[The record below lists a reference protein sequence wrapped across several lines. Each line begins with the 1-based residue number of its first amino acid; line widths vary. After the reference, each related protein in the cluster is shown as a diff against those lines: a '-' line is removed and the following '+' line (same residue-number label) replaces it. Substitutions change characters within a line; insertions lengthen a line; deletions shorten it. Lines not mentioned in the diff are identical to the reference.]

1 MRIIV
6 DAMGGDNAPGEIV
19 KGALRAR
26 KELGVDVV
34 LVGRKEEIERC
45 LNPDD
50 ICQFEIVDA
59 REIVTMEDDPSTAT
73 RRKKD
78 SSMTVALNLLRDGKG
93 DAVVSAGS
101 TGALLTGATL
111 IVKRIRGIRRA
122 AMAPVLP
129 AGEHGVMLIDCG
141 ANVECTPEY
150 LLQFGLMGSVY
161 ARRMMGCEEPRVGLL
176 NVGTEDTKGGELQHQ
191 AFALLTGATLIVK
204 RIKGIRRAAMA
215 PVLPAG
221 EHGIM
226 LIDCGANVE
235 CTPEYLLQFAYM
247 GSFYAK
253 KMMGCE
259 SPRVGLLNVG
269 TEDTKGGE
277 LQHQAFA
284 LLKQAAE
291 EGRINFVGNVEGT
304 GVFMGAADVVVTDGF
319 TGNVLL
325 KGTEGAINFMMGA
338 LKGVFY
344 KSTKNK
350 LAAAVLK
357 NDLKAMKK
365 SMDVNEVGG
374 TAFVGISK
382 PVIKAHGSSK
392 EAAFFAAIRQAIAF
406 VNAGVV
412 EDIENNIEYMKLKA
426 EN

>member
-1 MRIIV
+1 
-6 DAMGGDNAPGEIV
+6 
-19 KGALRAR
+19 
-26 KELGVDVV
+26 
-34 LVGRKEEIERC
+34 
-45 LNPDD
+45 
-50 ICQFEIVDA
+50 
-59 REIVTMEDDPSTAT
+59 
-73 RRKKD
+73 
-78 SSMTVALNLLRDGKG
+78 MTVALNLLKDGKG

-122 AMAPVLP
+122 AL
-129 AGEHGVMLIDCG
+129 
-141 ANVECTPEY
+141 
-150 LLQFGLMGSVY
+150 
-161 ARRMMGCEEPRVGLL
+161 
-176 NVGTEDTKGGELQHQ
+176 
-191 AFALLTGATLIVK
+191 
-204 RIKGIRRAAMA
+204 A

-253 KMMGCE
+253 KLMGCE
-259 SPRVGLLNVG
+259 NPRVGLLNVG

-277 LQHQAFA
+277 LQHQSFE
-284 LLKQAAE
+284 LLKQAHE

-304 GVFMGAADVVVTDGF
+304 GVFAGAADVVVTDGF

-325 KGTEGAINFMMGA
+325 KATEGCIKFMMTQ

-344 KSTKNK
+344 KNTKNK

-357 NDLKAMKK
+357 SDLAQMKR

-374 TAFVGISK
+374 TALIGISK
-382 PVIKAHGSSK
+382 PVIKAHGSSDDK
-392 EAAFFAAIRQAIAF
+392 SIFAAIRQA
-406 VNAGVV
+406 VGVV
-412 EDIENNIEYMKLKA
+412 NSGIIADIDSNIEYMKLKT
-426 EN
+426 E

>member
-1 MRIIV
+1 MLKIII
-6 DAMGGDNAPGEIV
+6 DAMGGDNAPEEIV
-19 KGALRAR
+19 RGAVRAYR
-26 KELGVDVV
+26 ELGVAIT
-34 LVGRKEEIERC
+34 LVGREEEVRAC
-45 LNPDD
+45 LKNEGCEDL
-50 ICQFEIVDA
+50 EVVDA
-59 REIVTMEDDPSTAT
+59 RDVITMEDDPSTAT

-78 SSMTVALNLLRDGKG
+78 ASMTVALNLLKDGKG

-150 LLQFGLMGSVY
+150 LLQF
-161 ARRMMGCEEPRVGLL
+161 
-176 NVGTEDTKGGELQHQ
+176 
-191 AFALLTGATLIVK
+191 
-204 RIKGIRRAAMA
+204 
-215 PVLPAG
+215 
-221 EHGIM
+221 
-226 LIDCGANVE
+226 
-235 CTPEYLLQFAYM
+235 AYM

-253 KMMGCE
+253 KMMGCD

-269 TEDTKGGE
+269 TEDTKGGT
-277 LQHQAFA
+277 LQHETFA
-284 LLKQAAE
+284 LLKTAAD
-291 EGRINFVGNVEGT
+291 EGRINFVGNIEGT
-304 GVFMGAADVVVTDGF
+304 DVFNGRVDVVVTDGF

-325 KGTEGAINFMMGA
+325 KGTEGVIKYMMKS

-357 NDLKAMKK
+357 KDLGEMKK

-374 TAFVGISK
+374 TAFIGISK
-382 PVIKAHGSSK
+382 PVVKAHGSSN
-392 EAAFFAAIRQAIAF
+392 AASFFAAIRQAKIFAES
-406 VNAGVV
+406 GII
-412 EDIENNIEYMKLKA
+412 EQIENNIDFMKIESEHA
-426 EN
+426 

>member
-1 MRIIV
+1 MKIII
-6 DAMGGDNAPGEIV
+6 DAMGGDNAPAAVV
-19 KGALRAR
+19 KGAVRAK
-26 KELGVDVV
+26 KELGVDIV
-34 LVGRKEEIERC
+34 LVGREEDVKAC
-45 LNPDD
+45 LADEGCSD
-50 ICQFEIVDA
+50 IEIVDA
-59 REIVTMEDDPSTAT
+59 REVVTMEDDPSTAT

-78 SSMTVALNLLRDGKG
+78 SSMTVALNLLKDGKG

-122 AMAPVLP
+122 AL
-129 AGEHGVMLIDCG
+129 
-141 ANVECTPEY
+141 
-150 LLQFGLMGSVY
+150 
-161 ARRMMGCEEPRVGLL
+161 
-176 NVGTEDTKGGELQHQ
+176 
-191 AFALLTGATLIVK
+191 
-204 RIKGIRRAAMA
+204 A

-253 KMMGCE
+253 KLMGCE
-259 SPRVGLLNVG
+259 NPRVGLLNVG

-277 LQHQAFA
+277 LQHQSFE
-284 LLKQAAE
+284 LLKQAHE

-304 GVFMGAADVVVTDGF
+304 GVFAGAADVVVTDGF

-325 KGTEGAINFMMGA
+325 KATEGCIKFMMTQ

-344 KSTKNK
+344 KNTKNK

-357 NDLKAMKK
+357 SDLAQMKR

-374 TAFVGISK
+374 TALIGISK
-382 PVIKAHGSSK
+382 PVIKAHGSSDDK
-392 EAAFFAAIRQAIAF
+392 SIFAAIRQA
-406 VNAGVV
+406 VGVV
-412 EDIENNIEYMKLKA
+412 NSSIIADIDSNIEYMKLKT
-426 EN
+426 E

>member
-1 MRIIV
+1 MKIII
-6 DAMGGDNAPGEIV
+6 DAMGGDNAPREIV

-26 KELGVDVV
+26 RELGVDII
-34 LVGRKEEIERC
+34 LVGREEEIKRC
-45 LNPDD
+45 LTGDELH
-50 ICQFEIVDA
+50 QVEIVDA
-59 REIVTMEDDPSTAT
+59 REVVTMEDDPSTAT
-73 RRKKD
+73 RRKRD

-93 DAVVSAGS
+93 DALVSAGS
-101 TGALLTGATL
+101 TG
-111 IVKRIRGIRRA
+111 
-122 AMAPVLP
+122 
-129 AGEHGVMLIDCG
+129 
-141 ANVECTPEY
+141 
-150 LLQFGLMGSVY
+150 
-161 ARRMMGCEEPRVGLL
+161 
-176 NVGTEDTKGGELQHQ
+176 
-191 AFALLTGATLIVK
+191 ALLTGATLIVK

-253 KMMGCE
+253 KMMGCPN
-259 SPRVGLLNVG
+259 PRIGLLNVG

-277 LQHQAFA
+277 LQHEAFA
-284 LLKQAAE
+284 LLKQAGD

-304 GVFMGAADVVVTDGF
+304 GIFEGAADVVVTDGF

-325 KGTEGAINFMMGA
+325 KTAEGTIKYMMKS

-344 KSTKNK
+344 KNTKNK
-350 LAAAVLK
+350 LSALVLK
-357 NDLKAMKK
+357 NDLSAMKR

-374 TAFVGISK
+374 TAFIGISR
-382 PVIKAHGSSK
+382 PVIKAHGSSN
-392 EAAFFAAIRQAIAF
+392 AASLFAAVRQAIPF

-412 EDIENNIEYMKLKA
+412 EDIERNIEYMKLKA